1 MEITHMR
8 FERVISTID
17 AHAAGEPLRIIT
29 AGLPPL
35 PGATVLERRRYMA
48 EHHTTSVARCSS
60 SHAAMP
66 TCTARC

>member
-1 MEITHMR
+1 MR
-8 FERVISTID
+8 FERIISTID

-35 PGATVLERRRYMA
+35 PGATILATPLHGRA
-48 EHHTTSVARCSS
+48 STTMFAARCCSS
-60 SHAAMP
+60 RAAMP

>member
-1 MEITHMR
+1 MR

-48 EHHTTSVARCSS
+48 EHYDGIRRTLLFDPR
-60 SHAAMP
+60 
-66 TCTARC
+66 RLQ